1 VSQAWDRGRTL
12 AVRFRAVKFGDAL
25 IVPLRDGRAVVALPG
40 GYSRTVNLQDP
51 EADVDVMVALLE
63 AALRRETPQ
72 EVETAG
78 EARRVSERHVG
89 YYVRAGP
96 YKLYVE
102 DLSLLSQ

>member
-1 VSQAWDRGRTL
+1 VERVQRQAL
-12 AVRFRAVKFGDAL
+12 AVRFRAIKFGDVL
-25 IVPLRDGRAVVALPG
+25 LVPLRDGNVVVALPG

-72 EVETAG
+72 EVEVAG

-102 DLSLLSQ
+102 SLDLLSI